1 MIREFSPAELP
12 GWEHFG
18 ELGDLEK
25 ARLTPVSPWLETGQI
40 RVFSLEEDGRSLG
53 RVAALINPRLQ
64 DQTEPTGQLGFFSF
78 KDEAFERH
86 TADLTALVRQA
97 MAWLAQRGMKRVRAP
112 MNFTTW
118 YSYRAETQTGDYP
131 RFPGE
136 DILDTRYARFLESLM
151 PAIGT
156 YNSQL
161 IEDHRRAQEVGKAL
175 GLDRAESVSGVR
187 IVEMPREQ
195 VLGDMKAFFD
205 TASAIFP
212 QDFSYGPIGFGEFQQ
227 LYGPVLQRVPDFYG
241 LAALDEEGRPVGLA
255 YGYRHPFVPVKTS
268 ILKTIG
274 VRPEYRRGLSR
285 GISWILTYRYHMNLI
300 AQGYEQFVHAM
311 MKEDNTSRA
320 MSSRF
325 ARKIREYKLY
335 ETSL

>member
-1 MIREFSPAELP
+1 MIREISPTELP
-12 GWEHFG
+12 QWEHFSG
-18 ELGDLEK
+18 LSDLEK
-25 ARLTPVSPWLETGQI
+25 ARLGPISPWLETGKI
-40 RVFSLEEDGRSLG
+40 RIFSLERDGRLLA
-53 RVAALINPRLQ
+53 RLAAMVNPRLQ
-64 DQTEPTGQLGFFSF
+64 DQTAPTGLLGFFSF
-78 KDEAFERH
+78 ADEAWESH
-86 TADLTALVRQA
+86 ADGLTALMHQA
-97 MAWLAQRGMKRVRAP
+97 MHWLRQQGMKRVRGP

-118 YSYRAETQTGDYP
+118 YSYRAETETGDYP

-136 DILDTRYARFLESLM
+136 DVLDTRYARFIEKFM
-151 PAIGT
+151 PAIGV

-161 IEDHRRAQEVGKAL
+161 IEDHRKAQEVGKQL
-175 GLDRAESVSGVR
+175 GLDRAEAVSGVR

-205 TASAIFP
+205 VASAIFP
-212 QDFSYGPIGFGEFQQ
+212 QDYSYGPISFAEFQQ
-227 LYGPVLQRVPDFYG
+227 LYGPILQRVPDFYG
-241 LAALDEEGRPVGLA
+241 VAALDKEGRPVGLA
-255 YGYRHPFVPVKTS
+255 YGYRHPFTPVKTS

-274 VRPEYRRGLSR
+274 VLPEYRRGISR

-325 ARKIREYKLY
+325 ARKIREYRLY
-335 ETSL
+335 EADL